1 MPYIGYT
8 AGLNV
13 GGRVNLVETSLSC
26 LCMKRRS
33 GSKLKT
39 TISYIYI
46 AVRLGIRFLIGVNVY
61 IRAQ

>member
-8 AGLNV
+8 TGLNV
-13 GGRVNLVETSLSC
+13 GGRVNLVKTSLSS

-46 AVRLGIRFLIGVNVY
+46 AVRLGIRFLIRVY
-61 IRAQ
+61 IKAQ

>member
-1 MPYIGYT
+1 MPYLGYT

-13 GGRVNLVETSLSC
+13 GGRVNLVKTSLSC

-39 TISYIYI
+39 AISYI

>member
-13 GGRVNLVETSLSC
+13 GGRANLLKTSLSC

-39 TISYIYI
+39 IISYIYI
-46 AVRLGIRFLIGVNVY
+46 AARLGIRFLIGVY
-61 IRAQ
+61 IKAQ

>member
-13 GGRVNLVETSLSC
+13 GGRVNLVKTSLSC
-26 LCMKRRS
+26 LCMKRS